1 MWDRCPW
8 TYFSWAEQGP
18 FCNWISFEHWI
29 GLETSGHAVQHK
41 LCVLNFYSPSNVTKM
56 RDVSYCLQWVSQTP
70 LGLPCK
76 VESETV
82 GQRPLSRDISLHV
95 SQPPVTIIPKWISS
109 APSHDKC
116 RHLTPEATGRAGWD
130 PGNLVRRNHHQQLCL
145 LGMSSKHSP
154 GVCRLLKAGHTAIP
168 CLVVQILTCRVFV
181 CLFSA
186 VLPLLFLCKSST
198 SHTFYCGLWTSPL
211 ASC

>member
-1 MWDRCPW
+1 MS
-8 TYFSWAEQGP
+8 FSDSSGPPMQG
-18 FCNWISFEHWI
+18 
-29 GLETSGHAVQHK
+29 
-41 LCVLNFYSPSNVTKM
+41 
-56 RDVSYCLQWVSQTP
+56 WVRA
-70 LGLPCK
+70 
-76 VESETV
+76 V